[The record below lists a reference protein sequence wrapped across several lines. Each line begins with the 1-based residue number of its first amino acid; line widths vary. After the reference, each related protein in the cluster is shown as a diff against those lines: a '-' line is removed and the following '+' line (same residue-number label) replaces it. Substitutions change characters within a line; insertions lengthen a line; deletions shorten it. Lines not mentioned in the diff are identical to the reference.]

1 MTLNDSDKLIRQLIG
16 GETAAAVDI
25 VGRAQTSED
34 PVVVVAAALIDPGV
48 PELLARGAELAQTTR
63 ERQLVAIA
71 AAHLAGDRDLVDALA
86 RDHLV
91 DHPDSL
97 LVAWIA
103 AGASQ
108 RRAPR
113 PNAFVT
119 SEADPR
125 QEK

>member
-1 MTLNDSDKLIRQLIG
+1 MAANDSDRLIRQLIG

-34 PVVVVAAALIDPGV
+34 PSVVAAAALIGPGA

-71 AAHLAGDRDLVDALA
+71 AAYLAGDRDLVDALA

-103 AGASQ
+103 AGAPQ
-108 RRAPR
+108 
-113 PNAFVT
+113 PNASIT

>member
-1 MTLNDSDKLIRQLIG
+1 MTANDSDRLIGQLIG
-16 GETAAAVDI
+16 GETAAAVEI

-34 PVVVVAAALIDPGV
+34 PVVMAAAAALIDPGA

-103 AGASQ
+103 AGAPQ
-108 RRAPR
+108 
-113 PNAFVT
+113 PNASVT